1 VARISILLLLLAS
14 CGAPPAPPPRAD
26 PATLKAETVALLES
40 LERSFYS
47 HWGSVESTAE
57 YARLRAGQE
66 PVLREI
72 VESNGEPALMALR
85 VLAKRAPADRF
96 PAEVKAI
103 VYWTVFQRDSY
114 YNRWGMIS
122 KSGFI
127 PGVYGHEMLEL
138 GAAVAPYLQ
147 KSLRDTRRAP
157 LFGGE
162 DERTSRIQGDRVCDY
177 AWIFLA
183 TMFDRPLAYH
193 LDPRLR
199 DPQIHELDLWL
210 DRRGK

>member
-1 VARISILLLLLAS
+1 VARICIPLLLLAS
-14 CGAPPAPPPRAD
+14 CSAPAPPPPPD
-26 PATLKAETVALLES
+26 PALLKAETVALLAS

-57 YARLRAGQE
+57 YARLRAGQG

-72 VESNGEPALMALR
+72 VDSNGEYALMALR
-85 VLAKRAPADRF
+85 VLAKRAPAERF
-96 PAEVKAI
+96 TSEAKAI
-103 VYWTVFQRDSY
+103 VYWTVFQRDAY
-114 YNRWGMIS
+114 FNRWGLIS
-122 KSGFI
+122 KGGFL
-127 PGVYGHEMLEL
+127 PGVYGHELLEL
-138 GAAVAPYLQ
+138 GPAVAPYLQ

-162 DERTSRIQGDRVCDY
+162 EERTSRIQGDRVCDY
-177 AWIFLA
+177 AWVLLA